1 MGYSM
6 SSFPQGFICF
16 KKRKRASKNKT
27 NISKKNKKRKKKM
40 KETIEYVLKKRAS
53 RVCGCHE
60 SMSQSQ
66 KSDGREGVMRS

>member
-1 MGYSM
+1 M
-6 SSFPQGFICF
+6 FQE
-16 KKRKRASKNKT
+16 KKRASKNKT
-27 NISKKNKKRKKKM
+27 KTIKKNKKRKKKM
-40 KETIEYVLKKRAS
+40 KETIEYVLEERAS